1 MINNLR
7 TIREIYGATQ
17 SEIASVIGMS
27 RVTLAKWEKDSENK
41 LSYSILEKLSL
52 FFGIGPECFYEIELD
67 EKRKQM
73 IVDASIKAK
82 EVDSDNNTSKENHF
96 KNIFSNTT
104 FDQAISKYMFS
115 MKMLLALSDDG
126 DVDDLRIVLKIN
138 EKMNKRL
145 ESIISIKEEEQDRES
160 INDLIGQLSIDI

>member
-1 MINNLR
+1 M
-7 TIREIYGATQ
+7 IREIYGATQ
-17 SEIASVIGMS
+17 SDIASIIGMS
-27 RVTLAKWEKDSENK
+27 RVTLAKWEKDTENK
-41 LSYSILEKLSL
+41 LSYAILEKLSL

-67 EKRKQM
+67 GKRKQM

-82 EVDSDNNTSKENHF
+82 EIDSENNTSKEENF

-104 FDQAISKYMFS
+104 FNQAISRYMLS

-145 ESIISIKEEEQDRES
+145 ESIISLKEEEEDKES